1 MPSGRSRD
9 EVLMRR
15 YAAPAMSCDPFGVN
29 PIRRS
34 AVAIVVSGFLLFGS
48 SGVFGSGVGTT
59 LLYTCGWLA
68 ATVLIF
74 AMPVLVVSVAGEL
87 WTVLWRRMHPSIGEL
102 DLSPRVLHL
111 LERHGY
117 TVIDEVD
124 RAPDGALLLLSNF
137 DARTLR
143 EVRRAISLWKYRRWQ
158 DAGFQ
163 ASGY

>member
-1 MPSGRSRD
+1 
-9 EVLMRR
+9 MRR
-15 YAAPAMSCDPFGVN
+15 YAAPGVSCDPFAVN

-34 AVAIVVSGFLLFGS
+34 ALAIAVAGFTLFG
-48 SGVFGSGVGTT
+48 GTRVFGPGIGTT

-74 AMPVLVVSVAGEL
+74 SIPVLIVSVCAEL
-87 WTVLWRRMHPSIGEL
+87 WTLLRRRTHPSISQL

-124 RAPDGALLLLSNF
+124 HAPDGALLLLSNF
-137 DARTLR
+137 DARALR
-143 EVRRAISLWKYRRWQ
+143 EVRRAVSLWKYRRWQ
-158 DAGFQ
+158 DAGFP
-163 ASGY
+163 ARGY